1 MDGEINYN
9 EMVERALMQVVRD
22 SLNVAVKTGLVGQQH
37 FYITFLTQHPGI
49 QLPAQLYERY
59 KEEMTIVLQHQYWNL
74 IVEDTYFSLEL
85 SFNHRRETLII
96 PFDAITAF
104 ADPSAQ
110 FGLQFNASSHKASLE
125 TEPMTGNSGL
135 DAEEN
140 VGDPIKEE
148 KKVGEVIALDTFRK
162 K

>member
-22 SLNVAVKTGLVGQQH
+22 SLRTAAKSGLVGQQH
-37 FYITFLTQHPGI
+37 FYVTFLTQHSDTKLPN
-49 QLPAQLYERY
+49 QLHERY

-74 IVEDTYFSLEL
+74 IVEETYFSLEL
-85 SFNHRRETLII
+85 SFNHRRETLVI

-110 FGLQFNASSHKASLE
+110 FGLQFNASSDSVASISETVDEDSVGE
-125 TEPMTGNSGL
+125 TEKDRNTPAA
-135 DAEEN
+135 AEN
-140 VGDPIKEE
+140 
-148 KKVGEVIALDTFRK
+148 KVGEVIALDTFRK